1 MIQYDNTLEGK
12 YFKMEDD
19 AFRKVIL
26 GKITSYD
33 DLLVELMLINDEYE
47 KEYEEQNDVLATTLD
62 RMTTKAVYGAEADG
76 EDLKQFA
83 WTYLRDKEMIFGI
96 CEEFVKEALPSRF
109 YDEEGFI
116 CDEHGVRLSQ
126 DGEYRA
132 FEVISGE
139 KKD

>member
-12 YFKMEDD
+12 YLKMEDD
-19 AFRKVIL
+19 AFRKVVL
-26 GKITSYD
+26 GEITSYD
-33 DLLVELMLINDEYE
+33 DLYLELMSINDDYE
-47 KEYEEQNDVLATTLD
+47 EEYEEQNDDFAMTLD
-62 RMTTKAVYGAEADG
+62 RMTIKSVLSAEADD

-96 CEEFVKEALPSRF
+96 CEEFVKETFPSRF
-109 YDEEGFI
+109 CDDEGFI

-126 DGEYRA
+126 DGEHRV
-132 FEVISGE
+132 FEAIPGK

>member
-19 AFRKVIL
+19 AFRKAVL
-26 GKITSYD
+26 GEITSYD

-47 KEYEEQNDVLATTLD
+47 KEYEEQNDDFATTLD
-62 RMTTKAVYGAEADG
+62 RMTIKSVLGAEADD

-126 DGEYRA
+126 DGEHRV
-132 FEVISGE
+132 FETVPGG

>member
-26 GKITSYD
+26 GEITSYD

-47 KEYEEQNDVLATTLD
+47 KEYEEQNDDFAMTLD
-62 RMTTKAVYGAEADG
+62 RMTTRAVYSAKNDG

-83 WTYLRDKEMIFGI
+83 WTFLRDKEMIFGI

-126 DGEYRA
+126 DGEHRV
-132 FEVISGE
+132 FETVPGG

>member
-19 AFRKVIL
+19 AFRKAVL
-26 GKITSYD
+26 GEITSYD

-47 KEYEEQNDVLATTLD
+47 KEYEEQNDDFATTLD
-62 RMTTKAVYGAEADG
+62 RMTIKSVLGAEADD

-126 DGEYRA
+126 DGEHRVL
-132 FEVISGE
+132 ETVPGG

>member
-26 GKITSYD
+26 GEITSYD
-33 DLLVELMLINDEYE
+33 DLIVELMLINDEYE
-47 KEYEEQNDVLATTLD
+47 KEYEEQNDDFTTTLD
-62 RMTTKAVYGAEADG
+62 RNLIKSVYRANDNG
-76 EDLKQFA
+76 EDLKRFA
-83 WTYLRDKEMIFGI
+83 WTFLRDKETIFGI
-96 CEEFVKEALPSRF
+96 CEEFVKKTLSSHF

-116 CDEHGVRLSQ
+116 CNEHRVRLSQ
-126 DGEYRA
+126 DKEYLV
-132 FEVISGE
+132 FETIPGG

>member
-26 GKITSYD
+26 GEITSYD

-47 KEYEEQNDVLATTLD
+47 KEYEEQNDDFAMTLD
-62 RMTTKAVYGAEADG
+62 RTTTNSVCRAEDRG

-83 WTYLRDKEMIFGI
+83 WTFLRDKEMIFGI

-126 DGEYRA
+126 DGEHRV
-132 FEVISGE
+132 FETVPGG

>member
-26 GKITSYD
+26 GEITSYD
-33 DLLVELMLINDEYE
+33 DLIVELMLINDEYE
-47 KEYEEQNDVLATTLD
+47 KEYEEQNDDFATTLD
-62 RMTTKAVYGAEADG
+62 RMTIKSVYRANDDG
-76 EDLKQFA
+76 EDLRQFA
-83 WTYLRDKEMIFGI
+83 WTFLRDKEMIFGI
-96 CEEFVKEALPSRF
+96 CEEFVKETLPSRF

-126 DGEYRA
+126 DGEHRV
-132 FEVISGE
+132 FETVPGG